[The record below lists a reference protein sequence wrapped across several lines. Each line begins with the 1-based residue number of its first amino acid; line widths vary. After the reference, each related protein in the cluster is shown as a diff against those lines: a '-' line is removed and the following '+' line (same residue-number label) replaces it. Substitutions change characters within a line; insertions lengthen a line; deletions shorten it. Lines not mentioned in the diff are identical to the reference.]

1 MGSNEA
7 LFERSARL
15 QEQAFKIIADTRIV
29 QIWEDIGAT
38 INLVGSLKMG
48 LAAANP
54 DIDFHIYTDP
64 FKLEDSFKAV
74 SRLAQD
80 KHIKAITYG
89 NLLEEE
95 DRCVEWHAAYRDDEG
110 QDWQM
115 DMIHILP
122 DSAYAGFFERVAE
135 RINQV
140 MTDELRAAILKIKLA
155 IPADEKVMGIRIYR
169 AVIEGG
175 ARDLAGFREWQ
186 KQYPLQGI
194 EKWMPIEVNL
204 ENKIHIR
211 PEKESDFDR
220 IEEITVSAFRDH
232 PFSENIEHLIIR
244 ELRKTGDL
252 SLSLIAEVGGTV
264 VGHIAISPVTVGGKD
279 VGWYGVGPLSV
290 QPEFQN
296 PGRRFGVGQGR
307 FKNP

>member
-15 QEQAFKIIADTRIV
+15 QEQAFEIIADTRIV

-48 LAAANP
+48 LAATNP

-64 FKLEDSFKAV
+64 FKLEDSFRAV
-74 SRLAQD
+74 ANLAQD

-95 DRCVEWHAAYRDDEG
+95 DRCVEWHATYRDDNG
-110 QDWQM
+110 QDWQI

-140 MTDELRAAILKIKLA
+140 LTDDLRAAILKIKLA
-155 IPADEKVMGIRIYR
+155 IPANEKVMGIRIYR

-175 ARDLAGFREWQ
+175 ARDLAGFRDWQ
-186 KQYPLQGI
+186 AGHTLLGI
-194 EKWMPIEVNL
+194 EKWMP
-204 ENKIHIR
+204 
-211 PEKESDFDR
+211 
-220 IEEITVSAFRDH
+220 
-232 PFSENIEHLIIR
+232 
-244 ELRKTGDL
+244 
-252 SLSLIAEVGGTV
+252 
-264 VGHIAISPVTVGGKD
+264 
-279 VGWYGVGPLSV
+279 
-290 QPEFQN
+290 
-296 PGRRFGVGQGR
+296 
-307 FKNP
+307 

>member
-1 MGSNEA
+1 MGSSEE
-7 LFERSARL
+7 LFERSTRL
-15 QEQAFKIIADTRIV
+15 QERAFKIIADTRIV

-110 QDWQM
+110 QDWRI

-194 EKWMPIEVNL
+194 EKWMP
-204 ENKIHIR
+204 
-211 PEKESDFDR
+211 
-220 IEEITVSAFRDH
+220 
-232 PFSENIEHLIIR
+232 
-244 ELRKTGDL
+244 
-252 SLSLIAEVGGTV
+252 
-264 VGHIAISPVTVGGKD
+264 
-279 VGWYGVGPLSV
+279 
-290 QPEFQN
+290 
-296 PGRRFGVGQGR
+296 
-307 FKNP
+307 